1 MYGLIGKTLGH
12 SFSPQLHQWMWG
24 CDYRLLPMDE
34 AAAEQ
39 FFTDR
44 AFDGVNVTI
53 PYKQLALRRC
63 DVVDERAARIGA
75 VNTVVNRDGRLY
87 GYNTDYDGL
96 TALLRRTGIELS
108 GRKVLILGTG
118 GTSHTAH
125 AVAEDLGAGEIVTIS
140 RSGENNYGNIARHA
154 DAQVIL
160 NTTPVGMSPNAGQA
174 AVDVDAFPAL
184 EGVADVVYNPLTT
197 YLVHQARRRGIKA
210 ACGLAILVIQ
220 AQKAAE
226 YFAGRPIP
234 DSAAEEALR
243 RITAEQAN
251 LVVMGMPGCGKS
263 TVGALVAQR
272 LGRPFVDLDEEIVRA
287 AGMSILEI
295 FAKDG
300 ETAFRDL
307 EAQVLREV
315 SGHHGIVLSLGG
327 GTAVR
332 EENRYFIRQ
341 NGPVFYLRRSI
352 DVLSG
357 EGRPLSK
364 SPEAIRALYDQRR
377 GIYESVAD
385 ITVDSVEGSAE
396 ETAERIV
403 KEWETL

>member
-125 AVAEDLGAGEIVTIS
+125 AVAEDLGAG
-140 RSGENNYGNIARHA
+140 
-154 DAQVIL
+154 
-160 NTTPVGMSPNAGQA
+160 
-174 AVDVDAFPAL
+174 
-184 EGVADVVYNPLTT
+184 
-197 YLVHQARRRGIKA
+197 
-210 ACGLAILVIQ
+210 
-220 AQKAAE
+220 
-226 YFAGRPIP
+226 
-234 DSAAEEALR
+234 
-243 RITAEQAN
+243 
-251 LVVMGMPGCGKS
+251 
-263 TVGALVAQR
+263 
-272 LGRPFVDLDEEIVRA
+272 
-287 AGMSILEI
+287 
-295 FAKDG
+295 
-300 ETAFRDL
+300 
-307 EAQVLREV
+307 
-315 SGHHGIVLSLGG
+315 
-327 GTAVR
+327 
-332 EENRYFIRQ
+332 
-341 NGPVFYLRRSI
+341 
-352 DVLSG
+352 
-357 EGRPLSK
+357 
-364 SPEAIRALYDQRR
+364 
-377 GIYESVAD
+377 
-385 ITVDSVEGSAE
+385 
-396 ETAERIV
+396 
-403 KEWETL
+403 